1 MRTLVFLP
9 VLLAASLPVQAA
21 PPPATSTSAQTP
33 AASAP
38 AHRSPIAEAMRDLT
52 RALHDAAAQQA
63 HAQSAVDAAH
73 AKPEATAMSTH
84 DATPLPPDATAQ
96 AAVP

>member
-1 MRTLVFLP
+1 MRTLALLP
-9 VLLAASLPVQAA
+9 VLLAASLPLQAA
-21 PPPATSTSAQTP
+21 PPTPTPVPTP

-38 AHRSPIAEAMRDLT
+38 TSHSPIGEVMRDLT
-52 RALHDAAAQQA
+52 RALREAAAQQA
-63 HAQSAVDAAH
+63 QAQPAVDAAH
-73 AKPEATAMSTH
+73 AKPEVTAATH